1 MRSATTL
8 ASVALVSALTGT
20 LLLAGSPGAPGAGA
34 QSLSAHDRALAAYN
48 RMSVRE
54 RVGQL
59 FMSGVTTT
67 GATSSERH
75 DLDRVAAGNVYL
87 REGSSASVATIAKR
101 VHTMRSDRTYARV
114 RPFVA
119 TDQEG
124 GLVQRLKGSGFDTI
138 PSALAQGRWGPKTLR
153 ARAQRWGGQLRS
165 AGLTMDLAPV
175 GDVVPAKNA
184 HRNQPIG
191 RYDREY
197 GHTPL
202 RAGRH
207 VASFTRGMSAAG
219 IATTVKHFPGL
230 GRATGNTDT
239 ERRVT
244 DPTTAHDPYLASFEH
259 GIKAGVS
266 FVMVSSA
273 IYPHIDAGHRACF
286 SATVLR
292 LLRSQLGFKGVIVS
306 DSFGAAS
313 LQGTPVAKRA
323 VKFFRAGGTMVLDSS
338 AAQVAAMVD
347 GVRARMRSHPGFRT
361 TIRAAVL
368 KVLETKAARGLIS

>member
-259 GIKAGVS
+259 GIKADEPEYTKHPSTWLNGECWNDE
-266 FVMVSSA
+266 
-273 IYPHIDAGHRACF
+273 YPNAASVPRKGAHG
-286 SATVLR
+286 R
-292 LLRSQLGFKGVIVS
+292 LLDNLAEIV
-306 DSFGAAS
+306 
-313 LQGTPVAKRA
+313 
-323 VKFFRAGGTMVLDSS
+323 AGED
-338 AAQVAAMVD
+338 
-347 GVRARMRSHPGFRT
+347 
-361 TIRAAVL
+361 
-368 KVLETKAARGLIS
+368 ARGARPAHPPALVDQRGARSRH